1 MDIVKDE
8 PTLDNKWLPR
18 LGIRRARAVLPVR
31 ERRCSVMTRIK
42 GLLVVLGLLAL
53 AALNGATPW
62 GP

>member
-18 LGIRRARAVLPVR
+18 LSPSLISDIPWKEVFSVAARIQA
-31 ERRCSVMTRIK
+31 
-42 GLLVVLGLLAL
+42 LLIVLGAL
-53 AALNGATPW
+53 VAAALNGATPW